1 MNKAKADFGRFQ
13 AAVTRERLPDRV
25 PNAEV
30 GIDIEV
36 MEAFVGRPIR
46 DIKTYTS
53 FWEKAGYDYALLQVR
68 GQPIHDSTQI
78 KLAEGVLTGHMPA
91 IWRIA

>member
-30 GIDIEV
+30 CVDIEV
-36 MEAFVGRPIR
+36 TENFLGRPIR
-46 DIKTYTS
+46 DIKTYAL
-53 FWEKAGYDYALLQVR
+53 FWEKAGYDYADLRKRAEPPCQR
-68 GQPIHDSTQI
+68 G
-78 KLAEGVLTGHMPA
+78 ALTS
-91 IWRIA
+91 